1 MKFIEPAFDP
11 AEASWRTMPGA
22 THDDVGD
29 LPDRLAKQST
39 ELSLRLNE
47 ILELY
52 NIQSRQEEALQIAG
66 EEIVRLKQTISGLQE
81 FATRQ
86 KEEAIA
92 IKDKVVRLESEKAGL
107 RSQLERT
114 LRKSKALEERMAAAQ
129 AAFDAKEANV
139 LSALEQIEDLNSE
152 LTTGAAERFKLVA
165 AVHSEKRRHN
175 QQTSSLENKVKKT
188 EAKTEIQETQIK
200 HLEAVRAKLDR
211 RVHVLE
217 ALLRSEHELADQRI
231 KRLTDELQRKQPMTS
246 LPTLQDQSS

>member
-11 AEASWRTMPGA
+11 AEASSQTMPGA
-22 THDDVGD
+22 THDDVSD

-39 ELSLRLNE
+39 KLYLRLNE

-92 IKDKVVRLESEKAGL
+92 VKDKVVRLESEKADL

-139 LSALEQIEDLNSE
+139 LSALEQIEYLNSE
-152 LTTGAAERFKLVA
+152 LTTGAAGGSGA
-165 AVHSEKRRHN
+165 
-175 QQTSSLENKVKKT
+175 
-188 EAKTEIQETQIK
+188 
-200 HLEAVRAKLDR
+200 
-211 RVHVLE
+211 
-217 ALLRSEHELADQRI
+217 
-231 KRLTDELQRKQPMTS
+231 
-246 LPTLQDQSS
+246 